1 MSKFP
6 VQAQTVMNQR
16 FGHDRL
22 ISIATSDQNIP
33 YVRAV
38 DSVYRDGCFYVIT
51 HAQSS
56 KIKQIEKNPVVA
68 VCGEWFT
75 GHGTAENLGHVL
87 KEENQSIY
95 FMLKQAFESWINNG
109 HIDETDKDTV
119 LLCVRMKTGILY
131 AEGVRY
137 DIEF

>member
-1 MSKFP
+1 MSQFP
-6 VQAQTVMNQR
+6 VQAQMIMNER
-16 FGHDRL
+16 FGQDKL

-56 KIKQIEKNPVVA
+56 KIKQIEKNPIVA
-68 VCGEWFT
+68 ICGEWFT
-75 GHGTAENLGHVL
+75 GHGLAENLGHVL
-87 KEENQSIY
+87 KEENLSIY
-95 FMLKQAFESWINNG
+95 NMLKKAFEAWIDNG
-109 HIDETDKDTV
+109 HIDETNKDTV
-119 LLCVRMKTGILY
+119 LLCIRMKTGILY
-131 AEGVRY
+131 SNGVRY